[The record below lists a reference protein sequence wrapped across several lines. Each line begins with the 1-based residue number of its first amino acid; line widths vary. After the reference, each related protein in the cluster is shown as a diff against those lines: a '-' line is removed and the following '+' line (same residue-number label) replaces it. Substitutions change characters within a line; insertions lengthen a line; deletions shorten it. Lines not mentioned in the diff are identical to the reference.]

1 MTGNIDLTEHH
12 DFSSG
17 LTEGDDLVAT
27 WLDTEIMTA
36 DQYETVVKWERVF
49 GKRHRNEKDKIFD
62 KELPFVEKSKD
73 CCQRC
78 GCDLRVPWKR
88 VYGLCIRCNDIVEH
102 NVQQIPWKS
111 YTPRIRR
118 VGDRG
123 QGDLFDLR

>member
-12 DFSSG
+12 DFG
-17 LTEGDDLVAT
+17 GVEEGDTLIAT

-36 DQYETVVKWERVF
+36 DQYETVAKWEKVF
-49 GKRHRNEKDKIFD
+49 GKRHRNEKDRIFN
-62 KELPFVEKSKD
+62 KELQLIEKSKD
-73 CCQRC
+73 HCQRC

-88 VYGLCIRCNDIVEH
+88 VYGLCIRCNDYLE
-102 NVQQIPWKS
+102 NKVQQIPWKN
-111 YTPRIRR
+111 YTLHIRR

>member
-1 MTGNIDLTEHH
+1 MTVNIDLTEHH
-12 DFSSG
+12 DFG
-17 LTEGDDLVAT
+17 GVEEGDTLFSA

-49 GKRHRNEKDKIFD
+49 GRRHRNEKDKIFD
-62 KELPFVEKSKD
+62 KDFPFIEISVDK
-73 CCQRC
+73 CHRC
-78 GCDLRVPWKR
+78 GCDLRAPWKR

-102 NVQQIPWKS
+102 NVQQIPWKT
-111 YTPRIRR
+111 YTPHIRR